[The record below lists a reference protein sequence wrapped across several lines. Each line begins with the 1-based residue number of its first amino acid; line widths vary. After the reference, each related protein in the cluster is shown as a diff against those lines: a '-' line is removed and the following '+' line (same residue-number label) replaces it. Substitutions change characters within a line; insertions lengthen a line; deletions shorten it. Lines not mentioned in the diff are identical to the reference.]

1 MKRVFNLSL
10 IFAVIVMVSCG
21 NSIGK
26 KKVGSST
33 IANETATGKPIHLD
47 KQLFLTK
54 IFDYEKSPDKWIY
67 KGDKPCLIDFYADWC
82 GPCKMIAPYMEDF
95 ASTYN
100 NQIYVYK
107 INVDEQKELA
117 SYFGIQSIPA
127 ILLCPM
133 KGQPQMITGALPKE
147 EFAKRIET
155 VLLEKKI

>member
-1 MKRVFNLSL
+1 MKRILNLSL
-10 IFAVIVMVSCG
+10 IFSIIVMVSCG
-21 NSIGK
+21 SSLGK
-26 KKVGSST
+26 KKEISST
-33 IANETATGKPIHLD
+33 TANEATTGKPIHLD
-47 KQLFLTK
+47 KQMFLAK
-54 IFDYEKSPDKWIY
+54 VFDYEKSPDKWIY

-107 INVDEQKELA
+107 INVDEQRELA

-127 ILLCPM
+127 VLLCPM
-133 KGQPQMITGALPKE
+133 KGQPQMITGALPKD

-155 VLLEKKI
+155 ILLKKKI